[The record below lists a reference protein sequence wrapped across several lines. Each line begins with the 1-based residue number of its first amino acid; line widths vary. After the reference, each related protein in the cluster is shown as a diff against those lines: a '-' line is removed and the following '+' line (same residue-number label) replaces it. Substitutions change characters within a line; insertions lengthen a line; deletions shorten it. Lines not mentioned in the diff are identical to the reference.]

1 MRLAQLP
8 AMLITTVGRR
18 AGCLS
23 QAVHLAQGHLEAR
36 HTVAS
41 KARPTKGFIV
51 GFWDFFWLML
61 WGYVFIAYLMVLFQV
76 IVDVFRD
83 RTLNGWARMVWL
95 IALFIAPP
103 VTGLLYLLARG
114 RGMGERQQKAAAD
127 SRTAAEEYVQSLAG
141 KADPAESISRAKALL
156 DSGAIS
162 AAEYDVLK
170 AKALAS

>member
-1 MRLAQLP
+1 MRLVQLP
-8 AMLITTVGRR
+8 AMLITTAGRR

-23 QAVHLAQGHLEAR
+23 HTVLLAQRRLE
-36 HTVAS
+36 
-41 KARPTKGFIV
+41 ARPTKGNTV

-61 WGYVFIAYLMVLFQV
+61 WGYIFIAYLMVLFQV
-76 IVDVFRD
+76 IMDVFRD

-103 VTGLLYLLARG
+103 ITGLIYIIARG
-114 RGMGERQQKAAAD
+114 RGMDERQQKVAAD
-127 SRTAAEEYVQSLAG
+127 SRAAAEEYVRSVAG
-141 KADPAESISRAKALL
+141 KADPAESINKAKALL

-162 AAEYDVLK
+162 AAEFDVLK